1 MTPNPMT
8 PAARAK
14 QAHKDAL
21 AAIAAHTAENPDA
34 LATLPA
40 GTTVTASEVYAAAV
54 ESCSR
59 FYVANGGST
68 LHAWTVQPYPGT
80 AAISFD
86 GWNTWTL
93 CLPAMPL
100 DARLS
105 RREGELIVAFI
116 VHELGHALFTDFDV
130 FKRACREGLKNLVNA
145 LEDIRIERDLIAG
158 AKGVSNARALLQMLT
173 EYMTIKSLANGWRA
187 DEARC
192 LPFTLASM
200 GAVNVLGY
208 TVPAMPRLDV
218 LPPAIQ
224 ALAGEAIDRV
234 RRTRPG
240 KAGTLECLAI
250 AQWLR
255 DAIDAL
261 APQDKQAPGAKPQ
274 QGKGGAQD
282 GEDEAQDGE
291 AQDGEAQDGEGEAQ
305 DGEAQ
310 AQGEAKD
317 GEADKEAP
325 ATEASEKP
333 QDAQESEDEGQAA
346 PGAAANAG
354 DASEGED
361 GPAESMGGPEA
372 GGGGQDAWNVDDAA
386 TENPEANLD
395 DLGERASKRN
405 GATPDDVR
413 RENAGVMHYL
423 NAKTCRVVR
432 HRFTADETLAARL
445 TALIPTPAKL
455 RRDVTRALKSP
466 DMAANHRHEARG
478 RFDMRDVSRAQ
489 AGAVNVFRRREET
502 PGENTAVALLLDCS
516 SSMQGGTMQGA
527 VALALHLGDACKAA
541 SIPFEVLGFISPRD
555 LRFDR
560 PTASL
565 LEVKSFRDP
574 WQAARAVTAAM
585 VNAPSGGTSMMPAMI
600 DTAKRLKA
608 RSGVTRRVMIV
619 LTDGE
624 DTWARQS
631 IRAAA
636 KTALA
641 RDGVETLIIGAFMD
655 VKPLGLPHVNV
666 SSLKALASKGLEAL
680 GEALAAK
687 PRAA

>member
-1 MTPNPMT
+1 MSHALT

-21 AAIAAHTAENPDA
+21 AAIAAHTAENPEA
-34 LATLPA
+34 MATLPA
-40 GTTVTASEVYAAAV
+40 GATVTAAEVYAAAV

-59 FYVANGGST
+59 FYVANGGDPG
-68 LHAWTVQPYPGT
+68 HAWTVQPYPGT
-80 AAISFD
+80 AAIAFNWMS
-86 GWNTWTL
+86 GWTL

-130 FKRACREGLKNLVNA
+130 FTGACRQGLKNLVNA

-158 AKGVSNARALLQMLT
+158 AKGVSNARALLEMLT

-187 DEARC
+187 DEPRC

-200 GAVNVLGY
+200 GAVDVLGY

-224 ALAGEAIDRV
+224 ALADEAVDRV
-234 RRTRPG
+234 RRTSTG
-240 KAGTLECLAI
+240 KAGTVECLAI
-250 AQWLR
+250 AQWFKG
-255 DAIDAL
+255 AVDAL
-261 APQDKQAPGAKPQ
+261 APQDKPAPGAKPQ
-274 QGKGGAQD
+274 PQQ
-282 GEDEAQDGE
+282 
-291 AQDGEAQDGEGEAQ
+291 GEGDQ
-305 DGEAQ
+305 GEGDQGEGDQGDQGEGDQGDQGETQ
-310 AQGEAKD
+310 AQGETQEGK
-317 GEADKEAP
+317 ADEEAP
-325 ATEASEKP
+325 ASEAPSEGE
-333 QDAQESEDEGQAA
+333 DAQQGEDEGQAA

-361 GPAESMGGPEA
+361 GPAESTGGPEA
-372 GGGGQDAWNVDDAA
+372 GGGGQDAWNMDDAA

-395 DLGERASKRN
+395 DLGDRASKRN
-405 GATPDDVR
+405 GAAPADVA
-413 RENAGVMHYL
+413 RENAGVMHFL
-423 NAKTCRVVR
+423 NAKTCLTVR
-432 HRFTADETLAARL
+432 HRFTADEGMAAQL

-466 DMAANHRHEARG
+466 DMATNHRHEARG
-478 RFDMRDVSRAQ
+478 RFDMRDVGRAQ
-489 AGAVNVFRRREET
+489 AGAVNVFRRREEA

-516 SSMQGGTMQGA
+516 ISMQGGTMQGA

-541 SIPFEVLGFISPRD
+541 NIPFEVLGFLCPRD
-555 LRFDR
+555 VRFER
-560 PTASL
+560 PTANL

-574 WQAARAVTAAM
+574 WQATRAVTAAM
-585 VNAPSGGTSMMPAMI
+585 VHAPSGGTSMMPAMV

-624 DTWARQS
+624 DTWAKQS

-680 GEALAAK
+680 GEALTAK

>member
-1 MTPNPMT
+1 MTPNLT

-21 AAIAAHTAENPDA
+21 AAIAAHTAENPEA
-34 LATLPA
+34 IATLPA
-40 GTTVTASEVYAAAV
+40 GATVTAAEVYAAAV

-68 LHAWTVQPYPGT
+68 LHVWTVQPYPGT
-80 AAISFD
+80 AAIAFD

-116 VHELGHALFTDFDV
+116 VHELGHALFTDFEV
-130 FKRACREGLKNLVNA
+130 FKGACKQGLKNLVNA

-173 EYMTIKSLANGWRA
+173 EYMTVKSLANGWRA

-224 ALAGEAIDRV
+224 ALAEEAIYQV
-234 RRTRPG
+234 QGTSTG
-240 KAGTLECLAI
+240 KAGTAECLAI
-250 AQWLR
+250 AQWLKG
-255 DAIDAL
+255 AIDAL
-261 APQDKQAPGAKPQ
+261 APQDKPAPGTKPQ
-274 QGKGGAQD
+274 QGKG
-282 GEDEAQDGE
+282 EAQDGE
-291 AQDGEAQDGEGEAQ
+291 AQDGEAQDGETQAQ
-305 DGEAQ
+305 DEAQ

-317 GEADKEAP
+317 GEADENAP
-325 ATEASEKP
+325 ATEAPETSEKP
-333 QDAQESEDEGQAA
+333 QDAPEGEEAGQAA

-354 DASEGED
+354 DASEGEED
-361 GPAESMGGPEA
+361 GPAESTGGPEA
-372 GGGGQDAWNVDDAA
+372 GGGGQDAWNLDDAA
-386 TENPEANLD
+386 TENPEANLN
-395 DLGERASKRN
+395 DLGDRASKRN
-405 GATPDDVR
+405 GAAPADVR

-423 NAKTCRVVR
+423 NAKTCRTVR
-432 HRFTADETLAARL
+432 HRFTPDETMATRL

-466 DMAANHRHEARG
+466 DMATNHRHEARG
-478 RFDMRDVSRAQ
+478 RFDMRDVGRAQ
-489 AGAVNVFRRREET
+489 AGAMNVFRRREEA

-560 PTASL
+560 PTANL

-585 VNAPSGGTSMMPAMI
+585 VHAPSGGTSMMPAMI

-624 DTWARQS
+624 DTWAKQS

-666 SSLKALASKGLEAL
+666 TSLKALASKGLEAL
-680 GEALAAK
+680 GEALTTK